1 MNPYELAAE
10 VAFEKTKVFT
20 RSHFFGG
27 FGRLPN
33 SRKNT
38 S

>member
-10 VAFEKTKVFT
+10 VAFEKTKFLT
-20 RSHFFGG
+20 RSHISGG
-27 FGRLPN
+27 FGNIPN
-33 SRKNT
+33 SRNNT

>member
-10 VAFEKTKVFT
+10 VAFEKTKVLT
-20 RSHFFGG
+20 RKHFSGG
-27 FGRLPN
+27 FGGMPN